1 MNMNDNE
8 PRRRW
13 NRRSSDFAAWGE
25 NATPGNESAANTSS
39 RARSRRS
46 MLRFLGTATLCN
58 REPIQITAEFRERL
72 AAACRASAVTFT
84 IFAVLV
90 FSGQNILPVAWIGN
104 VFAISVLKPTLGGTI
119 ISTKDVFVP
128 MIPVAMISWAISVA
142 LGLLETEIY
151 RIMLSFVVMV
161 ASLVIFLCPW
171 PYLTMKN
178 LMLLIFYLVVASPL
192 SLRNISSDS
201 SSLYAKEDLGAWFVP
216 ALVGTCSTG
225 LAVSLLVHIV
235 MIKAPRPTTA
245 SRQII
250 TLARQVN
257 HETNQ
262 LLLSLTK
269 YIQSIGKFSDVA
281 RQSRTLIDFHVKRR
295 RRIIQSLDEHLPAMR
310 LENKL
315 RISTGVNVDAIE
327 AFVTC
332 AKKQQKHAELV
343 QAATTQTLLG
353 ETFTSQDSN
362 VREVKTKLSLNLGF
376 AIEKLALEYNK
387 SESVY
392 FFLDASEE
400 DRELVID
407 ELEHSMNAYL
417 EAMRQAISDAE
428 TLLLNEPDA
437 SRSTTGSLI
446 RARVTFLALFS
457 FIHELHDVM
466 TSMKEESDDIAPEPV
481 PIIKQF
487 MSCLKMEWLWKNT
500 SKRRLAIKTAIGL
513 SLASLWISVPYL
525 NGHLAY
531 PNSVWVGVTVASIS
545 LEKTGSTFTKALD
558 RLWGTM
564 IAAAYTL
571 FIGKVFH
578 VTNAIA
584 KLLSLTFITGISTLL
599 TNPDRPYASRYTA
612 TSVGSILY
620 GSFDN
625 KMEVD
630 DYVPIRIMLIFVGVV
645 TFLFVELLIFPR
657 SSRTIVQAQTVQLFE
672 DLEQFFY
679 QSSKTCASISSI
691 SGRNTDS
698 DNTQVDPDPL
708 WMLRHGH
715 KAVDVTSSLADAS
728 TAVKKT
734 FALMKEELRP
744 GLMEPSLGLNVS
756 LDAIGYERLLSEG
769 ENIIVQLDLL
779 VVTLQSLV
787 GYYGHLSKAHP
798 VRDLHWPSLLS
809 ASILRIAQQLSEICD
824 EFRLVFPHGVFRPGA
839 SDITLIIEGVS
850 KFRHFAQIR
859 LSILADLEDR
869 HATYLNNIA
878 QSGEGVRYTPGF
890 RLTLAL
896 SASAILGAAEG
907 LQNCGRSLER
917 IVQTFPLEDMTSS
930 QNIGQTTTTIPIGD
944 NDS

>member
-1 MNMNDNE
+1 
-8 PRRRW
+8 
-13 NRRSSDFAAWGE
+13 
-25 NATPGNESAANTSS
+25 
-39 RARSRRS
+39 

-72 AAACRASAVTFT
+72 AAAGRACAVTFT
-84 IFAVLV
+84 IFALLV
-90 FSGQNILPVAWIGN
+90 FSGQNVLPVAWIGN

-119 ISTKDVFVP
+119 ISAKDVFVP
-128 MIPVAMISWAISVA
+128 MIPVAMMSWAISFS
-142 LGLLETEIY
+142 LGLLETDIY
-151 RIMLSFVVMV
+151 RILLPLVVMV

-192 SLRNISSDS
+192 SLRNVGADS

-216 ALVGTCSTG
+216 ALLGTCSTG

-245 SRQII
+245 CRQVI

-257 HETNQ
+257 RETNQ

-269 YIQSIGKFSDVA
+269 YMQSIGKFSDVA

-295 RRIIQSLDEHLPAMR
+295 RRIIQSLDVHLPAMR

-315 RISTGVNVDAIE
+315 RISTGVNVDAME

-353 ETFTSQDSN
+353 ENFTSQDRN
-362 VREVKTKLSLNLGF
+362 VKEVKTKLSLNLGF

-392 FFLDASEE
+392 FFLDASKE
-400 DRELVID
+400 DQELVID
-407 ELEHSMNAYL
+407 ELEHSMDAYL

-457 FIHELHDVM
+457 FIHELHD
-466 TSMKEESDDIAPEPV
+466 TMKEKSDEIAPEPE

-487 MSCLKMEWLWKNT
+487 MSCLKMKWLWENT

-513 SLASLWISVPYL
+513 SLASLWISIPYL

-679 QSSKTCASISSI
+679 QSSKTCASISSV
-691 SGRNTDS
+691 SGKSTDS

-715 KAVDVTSSLADAS
+715 KAVDVTTSLADAI
-728 TAVKKT
+728 TVVKKT

-756 LDAIGYERLLSEG
+756 LDAVGYERLLSEG

-798 VRDLHWPSLLS
+798 VRDLQWPSLLS

-824 EFRLVFPHGVFRPGA
+824 EYRSIFPHGVFRPGA

-859 LSILADLEDR
+859 LTILADVEDR

-896 SASAILGAAEG
+896 SISAILGAAEG

-917 IVQTFPLEDMTSS
+917 IVQTFPLEDVKSS
-930 QNIGQTTTTIPIGD
+930 EYIGQTTTTIPIGD